1 MKNLSYVIGFFLILV
16 ALASCGARD
25 SEDASSEVIPSPEVS
40 SFVDE
45 HGEEIVEVEAE
56 DVADANEDKSSLTSQ
71 LEGNQPS
78 SAGQQSEPTQQ
89 SSNAGSSTSTEAASQ
104 SSSEFPLGSVG
115 NEYAVE
121 PQNNEALPPLGSAE
135 NPYAVEPQGKAT
147 MQEDEDYKWEYK
159 GEKLPDSP
167 PKEPQDNEALP
178 PLGSAENP
186 YAVEPIAES
195 SPSDDVAEGLI
206 KE

>member
-1 MKNLSYVIGFFLILV
+1 MEPQDNE
-16 ALASCGARD
+16 AL
-25 SEDASSEVIPSPEVS
+25 P
-40 SFVDE
+40 
-45 HGEEIVEVEAE
+45 
-56 DVADANEDKSSLTSQ
+56 
-71 LEGNQPS
+71 
-78 SAGQQSEPTQQ
+78 
-89 SSNAGSSTSTEAASQ
+89 
-104 SSSEFPLGSVG
+104 PLGSVG

-147 MQEDEDYKWEYK
+147 MQEGEDYKWEYK

-206 KE
+206 KDRDLPDIPPMEP